1 MEEVG
6 GKMRLTFRFIS
17 VFLFFAFV
25 VGCAAAKF
33 AQTGQTYPPY
43 DEPVKVYWAP
53 PKEVKYV
60 EIGIVSS
67 AGGIIHQWADLIEAM
82 QKEAAKK
89 GANGIIVGGPDD
101 STHTMMIYN
110 SNFGLPGGTFP
121 QKNMIAIAIR
131 ILE

>member
-1 MEEVG
+1 
-6 GKMRLTFRFIS
+6 MRLTLRFIFI
-17 VFLFFAFV
+17 FLVVTFV
-25 VGCAAAKF
+25 AGCATARF

-43 DEPVKVYWAP
+43 DAPVKVYWAP

-67 AGGIIHQWADLIEAM
+67 TGGIIHQWAELIEAL
-82 QKEAAKK
+82 QKEAASK
-89 GANGIIVGGPDD
+89 GANAIIVGGFDN
-101 STHTMMIYN
+101 SIHAMMTDN